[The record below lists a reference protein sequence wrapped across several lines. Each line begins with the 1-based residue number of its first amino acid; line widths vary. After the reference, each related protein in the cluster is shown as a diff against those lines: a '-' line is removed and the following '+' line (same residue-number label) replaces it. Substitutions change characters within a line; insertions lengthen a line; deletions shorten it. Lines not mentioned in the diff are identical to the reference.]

1 MKKDLALLWGLTL
14 TIFSTIVCAE
24 PAVSTTTAP
33 AADVTDAATATA
45 TTKTTADASS
55 DSNSALTAEEILNDP
70 AIKETPALQEL
81 VAQCQKDDQI
91 SCLTMA
97 MFYER
102 QQKVSYGN
110 YWLERACNLGSAIS
124 CVKLGSNLVKAYKN
138 TQQTS
143 DGELALVF
151 YGKAAYQTGNFG
163 LKDEAKA
170 VQFFVR
176 ASELHDA
183 MGALSAGRCYQEGIG
198 VTVDNKQALEH
209 FSRACDLQNGYGCY
223 KAAHLYAIG
232 AGVEKSVDQ
241 SSAFLEKG
249 CNLDDASSCLFL
261 GQQYLHGLGKEQS
274 TAQAKA
280 LFAKACELKS
290 EKACAYAAALKD
302 KN

>member
-1 MKKDLALLWGLTL
+1 MPKKIMKKDLALLWGLTL
-14 TIFSTIVCAE
+14 TLFSTIVCAE

-45 TTKTTADASS
+45 TTTAAAASS
-55 DSNSALTAEEILNDP
+55 DSTSAPTAEEILNDP
-70 AIKETPALQEL
+70 VIKATPALQEL

-124 CVKLGSNLVKAYKN
+124 CVKLSSNLVKAYKN

-151 YGKAAYQTGNFG
+151 YGKACDLNEAVACVIAGRAYQTGNFG

-198 VTVDNKQALEH
+198 VTVDNKQ
-209 FSRACDLQNGYGCY
+209 
-223 KAAHLYAIG
+223 
-232 AGVEKSVDQ
+232 
-241 SSAFLEKG
+241 SAPNFRW
-249 CNLDDASSCLFL
+249 F
-261 GQQYLHGLGKEQS
+261 
-274 TAQAKA
+274 
-280 LFAKACELKS
+280 
-290 EKACAYAAALKD
+290 
-302 KN
+302 